1 MGRSETF
8 RMTLSED
15 LAAEVDGAIA
25 SGEYGTADEIVAEAL
40 RDWKECRDNDG
51 YSLAELRRLVQD
63 GIDSGPGIDG
73 RAFKERLLN
82 DTGRAR

>member
-25 SGEYGTADEIVAEAL
+25 SGEYGTTDEIVAEAL
-40 RDWKECRDNDG
+40 RDWKERRDNDG

-63 GIDSGPGIDG
+63 GIDSGPGEDG
-73 RAFKERLLN
+73 RAFMERLLN
-82 DTGRAR
+82 ETGRAA

>member
-25 SGEYGTADEIVAEAL
+25 SGEYGTTDEIVAEAL
-40 RDWKECRDNDG
+40 RDWKERRDNDG

-63 GIDSGPGIDG
+63 GIDSGPGEDG
-73 RAFKERLLN
+73 RAFMERLLN
-82 DTGRAR
+82 ETGRAR

>member
-1 MGRSETF
+1 MGRPDVF
-8 RMTLSED
+8 KLTLPEE
-15 LAAEVDGAIA
+15 LAAEVDGVIA
-25 SGEYGTADEIVAEAL
+25 AGEYGSADEIVGEAL
-40 RDWKECRDNDG
+40 RDWKERRDNDG

-73 RAFKERLLN
+73 RAFMERLLN

>member
-25 SGEYGTADEIVAEAL
+25 SGEYGTKDEIVAEAL
-40 RDWKECRDNDG
+40 RDWKERRDNDG

-63 GIDSGPGIDG
+63 GIDSGPGEDG
-73 RAFKERLLN
+73 RAFMERLLN
-82 DTGRAR
+82 ETGRAA

>member
-25 SGEYGTADEIVAEAL
+25 SGEYGTTDEIVAEAL
-40 RDWKECRDNDG
+40 RHWKDRRDNDG

-63 GIDSGPGIDG
+63 GIDSGPVEDG
-73 RAFKERLLN
+73 RAFMERRLN

>member
-8 RMTLSED
+8 KMTLSED

-25 SGEYGTADEIVAEAL
+25 AGEYGTTDEIVAEAL
-40 RDWKECRDNDG
+40 RDWKERRDNDG

-73 RAFKERLLN
+73 RAFMERLLN